1 MALTFG
7 DFTQESLPQ
16 QWTHIGNMFV
26 SLSTFQMFKGLT
38 ELHRFCR
45 NMQILQGFKA
55 QHQDDTK
62 QIATGVLLYIVVSPK
77 DLLLVG
83 VPTFASCRPP
93 STDAL
98 RLALGTCR

>member
-1 MALTFG
+1 
-7 DFTQESLPQ
+7 
-16 QWTHIGNMFV
+16 
-26 SLSTFQMFKGLT
+26 
-38 ELHRFCR
+38 
-45 NMQILQGFKA
+45 MQILQGFKA

-98 RLALGTCR
+98 RLALGTCRWGLKARDLVRLDGPTDSLKKLEKRWNKTEQKYSM